1 MPNSAAS
8 FGEPYVFEVP
18 YTYAA
23 KFDTIDVAAD
33 TALEI
38 QPPSGEEWVFTGMM
52 AYGDGV
58 SNGNAALKKG
68 ATISTYIMH
77 PSSGL
82 GEGGV
87 DDSALMDCRLFCDNT
102 VYLYLF
108 NHNAFTMPVSYHA
121 FKCDRVG
128 NVGEVISD
136 VFSVGAGVTASIQPP
151 SGEIW
156 MLTAM
161 TCKGSGADSGYWA
174 TREPSV
180 RNNHFLVVSNG
191 IGRGNLYYS
200 AQHNIRVFGDNT
212 KYFVTRNADGAAANI
227 YYSGVVW
234 Q

>member
-1 MPNSAAS
+1 MPNAS
-8 FGEPYVFEVP
+8 VFFGTPYVFEVP

-33 TALEI
+33 TAI
-38 QPPSGEEWVFTGMM
+38 SIIPPSGEEWVFTGMT
-52 AYGDGV
+52 AYGDGG
-58 SNGNAALKKG
+58 SNGYAALKKG
-68 ATISTYIMH
+68 ASVSTYIMH

-87 DDSALMDCRLFCDNT
+87 NNSALMDCRLFCDNT
-102 VYLYLF
+102 VYLYIY
-108 NHNAFTMPVSYHA
+108 NHSASLLPVSYHG
-121 FKCDRVG
+121 FKCERVG

-136 VFSVGAGVTASIQPP
+136 VFSVGAGITATIQPP
-151 SGEIW
+151 VGETW

-174 TREPSV
+174 SREPSG
-180 RNNHFLVVSNG
+180 RFTQFLVVTES
-191 IGRGNLYYS
+191 IGRGNLAYS

-212 KYFVTRNADGAAANI
+212 TYFATRNAAGAAANI